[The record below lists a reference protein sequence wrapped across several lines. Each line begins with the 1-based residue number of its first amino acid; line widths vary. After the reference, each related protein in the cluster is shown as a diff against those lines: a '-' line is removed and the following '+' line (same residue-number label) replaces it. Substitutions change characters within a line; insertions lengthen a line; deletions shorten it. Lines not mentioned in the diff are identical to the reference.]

1 MKILLTGGAGYIG
14 SHTAVSL
21 SEAGHDVVLFDSF
34 CNSHKNILER
44 LKIILGVDLPCIEG
58 DVRDTAL
65 VLKTLQEHRIESV
78 IHFAG
83 LKAVGESVQKPIE
96 YYAANVQGTISL
108 LEAMKSAE
116 VWRLIF
122 SSSATVYG
130 NPQYFPIDEQ
140 HPTGATNPYGTSK
153 LHIEEMLRDVAKSD
167 PAWKIISLR
176 YFNPVGAHDSGLIG
190 EDPSGIPNN
199 LTPYITQVAA
209 GKLPI
214 LNVYGNDYETKD
226 GTGVRDYIHVMDLA
240 DGHLAALNQLALN
253 GKYNVFNLGTGIGY
267 SVLEML
273 HAFEAVTGK
282 KIPYQIIDRRP
293 GDIATC
299 FSSADKAKKDLNWSA
314 KRGLEEMSASSWKWQ
329 EYSKAL
335 EAR

>member
-14 SHTAVSL
+14 SHAAVSL
-21 SEAGHDVVLFDSF
+21 SEAGHDVVLLDNF
-34 CNSHKNILER
+34 CNSHKNILGR
-44 LKIILGVDLPCIEG
+44 LKIILGIDLPCIEG
-58 DVRDTAL
+58 DVRNTAL
-65 VLKTLQEHRIESV
+65 VLKTLQEHKIESV

-96 YYAANVQGTISL
+96 YYAANVQGAISL
-108 LEAMKSAE
+108 LEAMKSAK

-153 LHIEEMLRDVAKSD
+153 LHIEDMLSDVAKSD
-167 PAWKIISLR
+167 PAWRIISLR

-190 EDPSGIPNN
+190 EDPNGIPNN
-199 LTPYITQVAA
+199 LTPYIAQVAA

-214 LNVYGNDYETKD
+214 LNIYGDDYETRD
-226 GTGVRDYIHVMDLA
+226 GTGVRDYIHVVDLA
-240 DGHLAALNQLALN
+240 EGHLAALNYLSLN
-253 GKYNVFNLGTGIGY
+253 GDYNVFNLGTGIGY

-273 HAFEAVTGK
+273 HAFEAAARK
-282 KIPYQIIDRRP
+282 KIPYQIIDRRL

-299 FSSADKAKKDLNWSA
+299 FSSAEKAKRDLNWSA
-314 KRGLEEMSASSWKWQ
+314 KRGLTEMSASSWKWQ
-329 EYSKAL
+329 EYSKTL